1 MEKKILVAVDGSTYS
16 NNAVHYLG
24 SLFSQQPE
32 VKIHLLSM
40 ISCASLPPGKE
51 WMDELE
57 LLNCLAPA
65 AQKRL
70 RTAKTYMKSATAK
83 FERLG
88 ISPERITTE
97 VKLARQS
104 VGLDIVNEARQGL
117 FDALVIGR
125 RGITKL
131 EELVM
136 GSISEAILK
145 KCHDVPI
152 WIIDGQVDSSKFL
165 VPIDGSFCA
174 MMAVDH
180 LAHILQDNKDC
191 DITLFHSSAMLSSA
205 CSITPPDFYEQWGR
219 EWCEEHLSRPDS
231 IFHAPKQLLV
241 DSGIPAD
248 NIRWLHTSKGIEA
261 SRQILR
267 QALIDDYGTIVIGR
281 RGKGIKKGIF
291 RGVSDRVVL
300 MGDQVAIWIVG

>member
-16 NNAVHYLG
+16 NNAVKYLG
-24 SLFSQQPE
+24 SLFAQQPE
-32 VKIHLLSM
+32 VKIHLLSI
-40 ISCASLPPGKE
+40 ISCPNLPPGKE

-57 LLNCLAPA
+57 LMNCLSPE

-70 RTAKTYMKSATAK
+70 RSAKTYMKNAIVK
-83 FERLG
+83 FNGLG
-88 ISPERITTE
+88 IGPERITTE

-104 VGLDIVNEARQGL
+104 IGLDIVNEARQGL

-136 GSISEAILK
+136 GSISEIILK
-145 KCHDVPI
+145 KCHDLPI
-152 WIIDGQVDSSKFL
+152 WIIDGRVDSHKFL
-165 VPIDGSFCA
+165 VPIDGSFSA

-180 LAHILQDNKDC
+180 LAHILQDNNHC
-191 DITLFHSSAMLSSA
+191 QITLFHSSAMLSNA
-205 CSITPPDFYEQWGR
+205 CKIIPQDFYEQWGR
-219 EWCEEHLSRPDS
+219 AWCEEHLSRPDS
-231 IFHAPKQLLV
+231 LFHAPKQILI
-241 DSGIPAD
+241 DSGIQAD
-248 NIRWLHTSKGIEA
+248 NISWLHTSKGIEA

-281 RGKGIKKGIF
+281 RGKDVKKGIF
-291 RGVSDRVVL
+291 KGVSDRVVL

>member
-1 MEKKILVAVDGSTYS
+1 MDKKILVAVDGSTYS

-24 SLFSQQPE
+24 SLFGPQPE

-40 ISCASLPPGKE
+40 ISCTSLPPGRE
-51 WMDELE
+51 WMDQLE
-57 LLNCLAPA
+57 LMNCLSPA
-65 AQKRL
+65 AQKKM

-88 ISPERITTE
+88 VSPERITTE
-97 VKLARQS
+97 VRLARQS
-104 VGLDIVNEARQGL
+104 IGMDIINEARQGL

-136 GSISEAILK
+136 GSISEVILK

-152 WIIDGQVDSSKFL
+152 WIIDGKVDSHKFL
-165 VPIDGSFCA
+165 VPIDGSFCS

-180 LAHILQDNKDC
+180 LAHILQDNKHC
-191 DITLFHSSAMLSSA
+191 NITLFHSSAMLSSA
-205 CSITPPDFYEQWGR
+205 CSILPRDFYEQWGR
-219 EWCEEHLSRPDS
+219 DWCEEHLSRPDS
-231 IFHAPKQLLV
+231 LFHAPKQLLIEG
-241 DSGIPAD
+241 GIPAD
-248 NIRWLHTSKGIEA
+248 NINWLHSSKGIEA

-281 RGKGIKKGIF
+281 RGKDIKKGIF
-291 RGVSDRVVL
+291 KGVSDRVVL

>member
-32 VKIHLLSM
+32 VKVHLLSL
-40 ISCASLPPGKE
+40 ISCSSLPPGKE

-57 LLNCLAPA
+57 LMNCLGPE
-65 AQKRL
+65 AQKKL
-70 RTAKTYMKSATAK
+70 RSAKTYMKSATAK

-88 ISPERITTE
+88 LSPERITTE
-97 VKLARQS
+97 VRLAKQAI
-104 VGLDIVNEARQGL
+104 GIDIVNEARQGL

-125 RGITKL
+125 RGLTKL

-136 GSISEAILK
+136 GSISEVILK
-145 KCHDVPI
+145 KCHDLPI
-152 WIIDGQVDSSKFL
+152 WIIDGKVDSSKFL
-165 VPIDGSFCA
+165 VPIDGSFCS

-180 LAHILQDNKDC
+180 LAHILQDSKDC
-191 DITLFHSSAMLSSA
+191 KITLFHSSAMLSSA
-205 CSITPPDFYEQWGR
+205 GSITPPDFYEQWGR
-219 EWCEEHLSRPDS
+219 QWCEEHMSRPDS
-231 IFHAPKQLLV
+231 LFHAPKQLLV
-241 DSGIPAD
+241 DNGIPAD
-248 NIRWLHTSKGIEA
+248 NISWLHTSKGIEA

-281 RGKGIKKGIF
+281 RGKDIKKGIF

-300 MGDQVAIWIVG
+300 MGEQVAIWIVG